1 MHIENEIHIK
11 HDQDGFLL
19 PKQQRALED
28 NLKDTI
34 VKNINESSLK
44 HIMQHT
50 GSIKLIHTKQ
60 AVNNPTVQPIQTNLT
75 NLTNVKKR
83 KDERKKQPEKPI
95 KTPQKRIKNTQKS
108 PDLTQFNGFLT
119 QINAKNPVKLDKS
132 RQESKKQTELLEA
145 LLESSKN
152 AQKIEKS
159 KSHSVFTPKR
169 EEKTQQIAQPLKR
182 EEKTPKPQSALSS
195 KSIKQEQ
202 QKKSFQAQRGK
213 DGKFQKRNIKNNRL
227 SGFFQTISGSLKKLL
242 KTRKSTNA
250 TGKMLSGLLP
260 IAARILPIIGA
271 VGSFFGGFFLG
282 KFLIER
288 FNRFLSE
295 NHFAKAIKN
304 QFADFTGSL
313 KTNFEGAI
321 SELKSVMSAVKN
333 ALSNFAN
340 SVFEKLPEPVQEIAK
355 KLPEQVKE
363 KAGQVKEKAGQLIK
377 GAIGGFKNFIAK
389 GESKIKGKSEYDVAN
404 VKKERVKFV
413 KNKNGKLIKQKEVKF
428 NLYKGSL
435 QDKTIGEVMQMQKEG
450 KLFATGKY
458 QVIPSTLKMAVNGLK
473 LDKNQK
479 YDAETQEK
487 IGTWLALEK
496 QPAIKEYIKTG
507 KGFDKAA
514 LAAAREWASIPV
526 LQTHQVREKGKVVRV
541 VKRGQSYYSNG
552 IDKAQHSAEAF
563 EKEFGRL
570 PILFQ
575 EALKKGMSEKEAYE
589 YAIGGIRL
597 SENTATST
605 PKKPNNTAKNKATI
619 NPVQQA
625 VKTVSLPEKQL
636 PKAKTIQ
643 AAYQKPLPLVQA
655 QTVQARQ
662 KAPLKSI
669 DIGQQQSSLKIEN
682 QTEAKAR
689 NHTAHQSIGRTVA
702 NKQIAHMASGGIMD
716 NQI

>member
-60 AVNNPTVQPIQTNLT
+60 AVNNLTVQPIPINLT

-119 QINAKNPVKLDKS
+119 QINAKKPVKLDKS
-132 RQESKKQTELLEA
+132 RQESKKQTELLQA

-169 EEKTQQIAQPLKR
+169 EEKTQQSVLS
-182 EEKTPKPQSALSS
+182 EKV
-195 KSIKQEQ
+195 KQEQ
-202 QKKSFQAQRGK
+202 KQAKKPFQAERGK

-227 SGFFQTISGSLKKLL
+227 SSFFQTISGSLKKLL

-250 TGKMLSGLLP
+250 SGKMLGGLLP
-260 IAARILPIIGA
+260 IAARILPVIGA

-288 FNRFLSE
+288 FNRFLAE

-321 SELKSVMSAVKN
+321 SELKSVVGAVKN
-333 ALSNFAN
+333 ALSNFAGN
-340 SVFEKLPEPVQEIAK
+340 VIEKLPAPVQEVAK
-355 KLPEQVKE
+355 KLPEKVKEKASQVKE
-363 KAGQVKEKAGQLIK
+363 KAGQVKEKASQVIK
-377 GAIGGFKNFIAK
+377 GVIGGFKNFIAK

-413 KNKNGKLIKQKEVKF
+413 KNKNGKLVKQKEVKF

-435 QDKTIGEVMQMQKEG
+435 QNKTIGEVMQMQKEG

-458 QVIPSTLKMAVNGLK
+458 QVIPSTLKMAVKGLK

-507 KGFDKAA
+507 KGFNKAA
-514 LAAAREWASIPV
+514 LAASREWASIPV

-575 EALKKGMSEKEAYE
+575 EALNKGMSEKEAYE

-597 SENTATST
+597 SENTRNAT
-605 PKKPNNTAKNKATI
+605 PKKPNNTATIKATI
-619 NPVQQA
+619 NPVAVQQTA
-625 VKTVSLPEKQL
+625 KTVSLPEKQL

-669 DIGQQQSSLKIEN
+669 DVKAEQSSLKIEN